1 MTGAATSLLVS
12 PQGRRSL
19 FYLLVPRTRR
29 HFTPA
34 QITLLAE
41 TDETRSK
48 TSKKT
53 PEVREEEIRKYASE
67 ALLSWLEQN
76 TASIVREPGG
86 SLVATE
92 IMLCADGD
100 KAAASRSLLKVIS
113 TSYPSAD
120 PSLQHPIDLPHTS
133 RLYKTLLQGGHFNHA
148 TKSVEPAPGWDAGA
162 FAKEF
167 TEIVGKDVTIGMC
180 TLGEVGREIWES

>member
-1 MTGAATSLLVS
+1 
-12 PQGRRSL
+12 
-19 FYLLVPRTRR
+19 
-29 HFTPA
+29 
-34 QITLLAE
+34 
-41 TDETRSK
+41 
-48 TSKKT
+48 
-53 PEVREEEIRKYASE
+53 
-67 ALLSWLEQN
+67 
-76 TASIVREPGG
+76 
-86 SLVATE
+86 
-92 IMLCADGD
+92 

-180 TLGEVGREIWES
+180 TLGE